1 MSVDMSN
8 ISMETTRPFSY
19 LARFKGMSWVDIE
32 IMLEEEEEEAKAAS
46 IRKTIIERNALIA
59 QGDYEFEDGEIIETV
74 E

>member
-1 MSVDMSN
+1 
-8 ISMETTRPFSY
+8 
-19 LARFKGMSWVDIE
+19 MSWVDIE